1 MSHIRISDGWK
12 DYLNNNFIDFLN
24 NQLTNG
30 IPEDDIILA
39 TVMLISNISH
49 GKQSA
54 TILSRK
60 IFKSILIL
68 FIEKVEDPEFTI
80 QLLFCIYM
88 FISHRLCV

>member
-1 MSHIRISDGWK
+1 MTKAKNEELLIEIIGIMSHIRIGDVWK

-39 TVMLISNISH
+39 TVMLISNICQ
-49 GKQSA
+49 GKQPA

-68 FIEKVEDPEFTI
+68 FI
-80 QLLFCIYM
+80 
-88 FISHRLCV
+88 